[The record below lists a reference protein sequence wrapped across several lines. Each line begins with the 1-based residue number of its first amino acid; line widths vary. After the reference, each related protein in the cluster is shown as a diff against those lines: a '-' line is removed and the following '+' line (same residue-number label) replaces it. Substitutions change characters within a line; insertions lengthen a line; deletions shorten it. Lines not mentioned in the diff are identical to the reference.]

1 MVTFHSL
8 EDRIV
13 KQFFA
18 ARSGRGQA
26 RSRLLPGEPV
36 PPPAT
41 FDLVGKQ
48 PVIAGPAELDRNPRA
63 RSAKLRTGQRTGA
76 PARGL
81 DPDLAAM
88 AALPVRSGKG
98 R

>member
-1 MVTFHSL
+1 
-8 EDRIV
+8 
-13 KQFFA
+13 
-18 ARSGRGQA
+18 
-26 RSRLLPGEPV
+26 LPGEPV

-48 PVIAGPAELDRNPRA
+48 PVIAGSAELARNPRA
-63 RSAKLRTGQRTGA
+63 RSAKLRTGQRTDA

-81 DPDLAAM
+81 DADLAAM
-88 AALPVRSGKG
+88 AALPARPGKG

>member
-1 MVTFHSL
+1 M
-8 EDRIV
+8 
-13 KQFFA
+13 KQFFS

-48 PVIAGPAELDRNPRA
+48 PVIAGAEELARNPRA
-63 RSAKLRTGQRTGA
+63 RSAKLRTGQRTDA
-76 PARGL
+76 PARGF
-81 DPDLAAM
+81 DADLVAM
-88 AALPVRSGKG
+88 AALPARTGKG